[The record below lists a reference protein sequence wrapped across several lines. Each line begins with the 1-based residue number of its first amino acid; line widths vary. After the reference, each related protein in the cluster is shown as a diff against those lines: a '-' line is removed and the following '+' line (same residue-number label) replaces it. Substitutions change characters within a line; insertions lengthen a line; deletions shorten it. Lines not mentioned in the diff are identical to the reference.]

1 MKNLTIVLNELNSLF
16 VIDGETFESEFS
28 FKVKEEDDVIFI
40 YDENENYTIDYLE
53 EKNALMQEASFEF
66 GFSFKPI
73 EVDEIYEKIEK
84 AIKKDFG
91 KDAVLDW
98 YDNMTLC
105 VRSDI

>member
-1 MKNLTIVLNELNSLF
+1 MKELQKALEMLNTPSI
-16 VIDGETFESEFS
+16 IDGETFESEFS

-53 EKNALMQEASFEF
+53 EKNALIQEASFEF
-66 GFSFKPI
+66 GFIFKSI

>member
-1 MKNLTIVLNELNSLF
+1 MKELQKALEMLNTPSI
-16 VIDGETFESEFS
+16 IDGETFESVFS
-28 FKVKEEDDVIFI
+28 FVLKEEDGVIFI

-84 AIKKDFG
+84 SIKKDFG

-105 VRSDI
+105 IRSDI

>member
-1 MKNLTIVLNELNSLF
+1 MKALQKVLEKLNTPS
-16 VIDGETFESEFS
+16 IIYGETFESEFS

-40 YDENENYTIDYLE
+40 YDENENYTVNYLE
-53 EKNALMQEASFEF
+53 EKNALMEEASFEF

-91 KDAVLDW
+91 KDTILEW
-98 YDNMTLC
+98 YDHVTLC
-105 VRSDI
+105 VRR